1 MIDITRE
8 TTDTGYKYT
17 LNDTNLDYTN
27 SIEFSEQYFL
37 TYFGDLDSLDNTAK
51 HVLTTKYLKE
61 NEFDAA
67 KTIVDLIPFYKEN

>member
-27 SIEFSEQYFL
+27 SIEFSEEYFL
-37 TYFGDLDSLDNTAK
+37 TYFGDLDGLDNAAK

-67 KTIVDLIPFYKEN
+67 KTIADLIPFYKEN

>member
-17 LNDTNLDYTN
+17 LNDTNLDYIS
-27 SIEFSEQYFL
+27 SIEVSEEYFL
-37 TYFGDLDSLDNTAK
+37 TYFGDLDGLDNKAK

-61 NEFDAA
+61 NEFDAT
-67 KTIVDLIPFYKEN
+67 KTIADLIPFYKEN